1 MIPSHI
7 QLAGGANGAD
17 ACGQKG
23 EDLACP
29 SSGTTQPG
37 SVSRAFPESE
47 RQHPRNSVQAG
58 ELALNEDI
66 QITLVLRRKQD
77 APTGESI
84 KKHLSHEEL
93 ASLHGAH
100 ADDIAG
106 VEAFARAHQLSIG
119 RMHVGA
125 RTIQIGGELRKL
137 AELFRAD
144 VRLSQIGDA
153 YYRTRQGSLQ
163 VPQSLAGIVVAV
175 LGFDERPAATTY
187 RKFNK
192 HAFTSTAYTPAE
204 VAKLYNFPTNTGE
217 GQTIA
222 LIELGGGYRDTDL
235 QTYWKQLG
243 IADVS
248 VTAVGVDS
256 TGNAPS
262 GDPDSADGE
271 VVLDIEVAGAVAPGA
286 NLAVYFAPNT
296 DAGFID
302 AINNA
307 IHDKVRK
314 PSVISIS
321 WGSAESEWEPQSM
334 NAFNSAFHDAA
345 LLGISV
351 CVAAGDN
358 GSSDGER
365 DRRNHVDFP
374 ASSPWVI
381 ACGGTRLLGSEG
393 QIASETVWNDGT
405 NGGATGGGVSSYF
418 PKPSYQST
426 VTVPKPSGG
435 SNVTGRGIPDV
446 AGVADPETGY
456 KVLVDGESSV
466 VGGTSAVAPLW
477 AALIA
482 LCNQELGKNLGWFN
496 PTLYGTVAQHKVL
509 HDITSGTNGAF
520 HSAPGWDC
528 CTGLGTPNGTALLN
542 LLNQNSK

>member
-1 MIPSHI
+1 MVPSHI
-7 QLAGGANGAD
+7 QLAG
-17 ACGQKG
+17 
-23 EDLACP
+23 
-29 SSGTTQPG
+29 SG
-37 SVSRAFPESE
+37 RRHPE
-47 RQHPRNSVQAG
+47 NSVAAG

-84 KKHLSHEEL
+84 EKHLSHEGL
-93 ASLHGAH
+93 AARHGADV
-100 ADDIAG
+100 DDIAA
-106 VEAFARAHQLSIG
+106 VEAFARDHQLAI
-119 RMHVGA
+119 RRFHQGA
-125 RTIQIGGELRKL
+125 RTVQIVGKLRKL

-144 VRLSQIGDA
+144 VRLSQVGKNF
-153 YYRTRQGSLQ
+153 YRTQQGRLEI
-163 VPQSLAGIVVAV
+163 PQSLAGIVVAV
-175 LGFDERPAATTY
+175 LGFDERPAA
-187 RKFNK
+187 
-192 HAFTSTAYTPAE
+192 ATSRRFQKRTLSPAAYTPTE
-204 VAKLYNFPTNTGE
+204 IAKLYNFPTNTGE

-222 LIELGGGYRDTDL
+222 LIELGGGYRETDL
-235 QTYWKQLG
+235 QSYWKQLG
-243 IADVS
+243 IGEVS
-248 VTAVGVDS
+248 VTAVAVDG
-256 TGNAPS
+256 TENAPS

-296 DAGFID
+296 DAGFLD

-321 WGSAESEWEPQSM
+321 WGSPESEWEPQSM

-345 LLGISV
+345 QLGISV

-365 DRRNHVDFP
+365 DRHNHVDFP

-381 ACGGTRLLGSEG
+381 SCGGTRLIGSG
-393 QIASETVWNDGT
+393 DQITSETVWNDGT
-405 NGGATGGGVSSYF
+405 KGGATGGGVSSYF
-418 PKPSYQST
+418 PKPSFQST
-426 VTVPKPSGG
+426 VTVPHPSSG
-435 SNVTGRGIPDV
+435 SNLTGRGVPDV

-456 KVLVDGESSV
+456 KVLVDGEASV

-477 AALIA
+477 AGLIA

-496 PTLYGTVAQHKVL
+496 PMLYGTVAQHKVL
-509 HDITSGTNGAF
+509 QDITSGTNGAF
-520 HSAPGWDC
+520 HSAIGWDC
-528 CTGLGTPNGTALLN
+528 CTGLGTPNGMALLN
-542 LLNQNSK
+542 LLKQNSK

>member
-1 MIPSHI
+1 MIPSHV
-7 QLAGGANGAD
+7 QL
-17 ACGQKG
+17 
-23 EDLACP
+23 
-29 SSGTTQPG
+29 PG
-37 SVSRAFPESE
+37 SE
-47 RQHPRNSVQAG
+47 RQHPRNSVPAG
-58 ELALNEDI
+58 ELALNEDV
-66 QITLVLRRKQD
+66 QITLVLRRKQQ
-77 APTGESI
+77 APSAESI
-84 KKHLSHEEL
+84 NENLSHQEL
-93 ASLHGAH
+93 TAVHGAH
-100 ADDIAG
+100 LEDIAA
-106 VEAFARAHQLSIG
+106 VEAFAREHQLSIA
-119 RMHVGA
+119 RVHEGA
-125 RTIQIGGELRKL
+125 RTIQIRGELSKL
-137 AELFRAD
+137 VELFRAD
-144 VRLSQIGDA
+144 VQLSRIGEA
-153 YYRTRQGSLQ
+153 LYRTQQGYLQ
-163 VPQSLAGIVVAV
+163 IPQNLAGIVVAV
-175 LGFDERPAATTY
+175 LGFDERPAAATY
-187 RKFNK
+187 RKFHK
-192 HAFTSTAYTPAE
+192 HATSSSAYTPAE
-204 VAKLYNFPTNTGE
+204 IAKLYNFPTNTGE

-222 LIELGGGYRDTDL
+222 LVELGGGYRESDL

-243 IADVS
+243 MSDVS
-248 VTAVGVDS
+248 VTAVAVDNS
-256 TGNAPS
+256 GNVAS

-296 DAGFID
+296 DAGFLD

-321 WGSAESEWEPQSM
+321 WGSAESEWEPQSL

-381 ACGGTRLLGSEG
+381 ACGGTRLIGSGG
-393 QIASETVWNDGT
+393 QITSETVWNDGT

-418 PKPSYQST
+418 PKPSFQST
-426 VTVPKPSGG
+426 VTVAAPSEG
-435 SNVTGRGIPDV
+435 SNVTGRGVPDV

-496 PTLYGTVAQHKVL
+496 PTLYGTVAQQKVL

-520 HSAPGWDC
+520 HSTAGWDC
-528 CTGLGTPNGTALLN
+528 CTGLGTPNGMALLN
-542 LLNQNSK
+542 LLKNSK